1 MAGTYLG
8 QPECSQNSCV
18 PQGPSFD
25 LTLAGVQVFPNT
37 DAPALLESLTHSVCA
52 LKLGQAW
59 SLREFGHS
67 SSARATAAFGQ
78 EAFTE
83 RLHVPGPSLGALSLS
98 LGPHR
103 NHGGGR
109 WKLREVN

>member
-37 DAPALLESLTHSVCA
+37 DAPALLESLTHCLC
-52 LKLGQAW
+52 LKV
-59 SLREFGHS
+59 
-67 SSARATAAFGQ
+67 RAGL
-78 EAFTE
+78 ES
-83 RLHVPGPSLGALSLS
+83 PGVWAQQQCQGYSCIWPGSIY
-98 LGPHR
+98 
-103 NHGGGR
+103 
-109 WKLREVN
+109 